1 MEPGAEGEWLGADG
15 WTARGG
21 YSDGPR
27 RLTRRPG
34 AAKVEIFSRDIHA
47 AVHVQLQNKLYACSY
62 DCRINDAR
70 QFTEA
75 LAHYPE
81 SVNSVMM
88 IMAFIFEQMSCYFE
102 GAMGVHCNREVARQ
116 MSQRNPV

>member
-1 MEPGAEGEWLGADG
+1 MDPGAEGEWLGADG
-15 WTARGG
+15 WTARGV

-47 AVHVQLQNKLYACSY
+47 AVHVQLQNKLYACYY

-81 SVNSVMM
+81 SVNRLLCAKRDFFVTSVSPLLGYNGPPLRPQSNKTS
-88 IMAFIFEQMSCYFE
+88 AQK
-102 GAMGVHCNREVARQ
+102 
-116 MSQRNPV
+116 